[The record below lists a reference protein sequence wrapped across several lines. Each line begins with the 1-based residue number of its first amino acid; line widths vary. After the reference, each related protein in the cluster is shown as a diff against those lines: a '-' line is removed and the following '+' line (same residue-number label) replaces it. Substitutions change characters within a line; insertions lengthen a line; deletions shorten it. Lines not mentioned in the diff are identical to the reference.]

1 MSNSSYSR
9 LSQPLS
15 ISMSS
20 IRSLNLRASKPTNL
34 RGWYATSAFTTT
46 HICAMNNQD
55 GPDRM
60 TRMSEKSTVAG
71 SRSSKT
77 LLKGW
82 FNQFCS
88 FMNDPKSTYQRSS
101 SLTSPNCWCF
111 PLSTMWMTSIY
122 SNITKTRSFF
132 RIPPWHHKWLAINR
146 IPVYRDGRAWTKKSG
161 HSNCDAWKPTWTCI
175 CSDVAGA
182 MTTCSILMESAVN
195 AI

>member
-9 LSQPLS
+9 QFQPHS

-20 IRSLNLRASKPTNL
+20 IRSLNRRATKPTNL

-55 GPDRM
+55 GLDTM

-71 SRSSKT
+71 SKSFKF

-88 FMNDPKSTYQRSS
+88 FMNDPKSTFQRSS
-101 SLTSPNCWCF
+101 CLTSPNCWCF

-146 IPVYRDGRAWTKKSG
+146 LPVYRDGRAWTKRSG
-161 HSNCDAWKPTWTCI
+161 HSNCDA
-175 CSDVAGA
+175 
-182 MTTCSILMESAVN
+182 
-195 AI
+195 

>member
-1 MSNSSYSR
+1 MSNSSC
-9 LSQPLS
+9 SQPFQPHS

-20 IRSLNLRASKPTNL
+20 IRSLNLRASKHTNL
-34 RGWYATSAFTTT
+34 RGWYATSVFTTT

-55 GPDRM
+55 GPDTM
-60 TRMSEKSTVAG
+60 TSMSEKSTVAG
-71 SRSSKT
+71 SKSSKT

-82 FNQFCS
+82 FSQFCS
-88 FMNDPKSTYQRSS
+88 FMNDPKSIFQRSS
-101 SLTSPNCWCF
+101 CLTSPNCWCF

-146 IPVYRDGRAWTKKSG
+146 LPVYRDGRACTKRLG
-161 HSNCDAWKPTWTCI
+161 HSNSDAWMPTWTCT
-175 CSDVAGA
+175 CSDAAGA